1 MFQSLSSLIP
11 RYAKGICVLVVF
23 QLIMISSWT
32 GCSLHEVVG
41 VVVLAEGLSPPAA
54 QPTLPYKIKRP
65 IITLSRGSHRSF
77 FSLALLS

>member
-1 MFQSLSSLIP
+1 
-11 RYAKGICVLVVF
+11 
-23 QLIMISSWT
+23 
-32 GCSLHEVVG
+32 VVG